1 MEGRSPSVA
10 RTVIVFAV
18 LGALVVVVVGVAGF
32 FVIRKV
38 AVDRAIE
45 QAREL
50 TTFSAQVV
58 EQRVQDGIVTGDAVA
73 TGTIAHVI
81 GESVLHDPVVHVKL
95 WGPDGTILYSD
106 ELKAIGQRYQSGAD
120 ELQELGDGEVSAEI
134 SDLSAPENRYEQG
147 SGPLLEVYTAIHDA
161 GRHAAAVRDV
171 PAVLEHRRAAAA
183 TPS

>member
-81 GESVLHDPVVHVKL
+81 GESLLHDPVVHVKL

-120 ELQELGDGEVSAEI
+120 ELQELGDGEVSAEV
-134 SDLSAPENRYEQG
+134 SDRRRPRTVRAGIRSAARGLQG
-147 SGPLLEVYTAIHDA
+147 DPHA
-161 GRHAAAVRDV
+161 GWHAAAVRDV